1 MDIDKY
7 ISIASRFLF
16 FGGFALVCLALLE
29 GLVRIFGY
37 TILRGAYTSGRLL
50 EFAAIL
56 GIFVIALLLRQVRE
70 ALRNGAR
77 Q

>member
-1 MDIDKY
+1 MNLDKY
-7 ISIASRFLF
+7 ISIANRLLF
-16 FGGFALVCLALLE
+16 FGGLALVSLAILE
-29 GLVRIFGY
+29 GFARIFGY
-37 TILRGAYTSGRLL
+37 TILRGSYTSGRLL

-70 ALRNGAR
+70 TLKNGTR

>member
-7 ISIASRFLF
+7 ISIANRLLF
-16 FGGFALVCLALLE
+16 FGGFALVSLAILE
-29 GLVRIFGY
+29 ALVRIFGY
-37 TILRGAYTSGRLL
+37 TILRGSYTSGRLL